1 MWTFLIF
8 TFALQYAVQRAVS
21 TTPPGDDRPS
31 RARKRAYLAMLT
43 CVFGFLAFDVTQLP
57 ETHYRCIG
65 VDRVDAPKSALRAAF
80 RKVSLEKHP
89 DKAGKT
95 PEAEAEFVRIRA
107 CYDTLADDATRKVY
121 DLFGPE
127 LAQHPAQADELRS
140 NVILVVLRHG
150 LMYMVLGVLFYAG
163 TISKERS
170 AARPWCLAT
179 LFAGFVAE
187 LAMCH
192 GGWDPLSGSLLARL
206 PVHQQTD
213 LFGKLATYACHC
225 YVAVSQL
232 TFVDTEALARDL
244 LAEINKNQVELLRFL
259 ASEPWSNA
267 AARAPSVKAVDADG
281 IALPPKPPNWAQ
293 AQKLQ
298 QKRAE
303 AEKAKEAGKIPWG
316 TIIFVGIMALNWFG
330 SSK

>member
-1 MWTFLIF
+1 
-8 TFALQYAVQRAVS
+8 
-21 TTPPGDDRPS
+21 
-31 RARKRAYLAMLT
+31 
-43 CVFGFLAFDVTQLP
+43 
-57 ETHYRCIG
+57 
-65 VDRVDAPKSALRAAF
+65 
-80 RKVSLEKHP
+80 
-89 DKAGKT
+89 
-95 PEAEAEFVRIRA
+95 
-107 CYDTLADDATRKVY
+107 
-121 DLFGPE
+121 
-127 LAQHPAQADELRS
+127 
-140 NVILVVLRHG
+140 VILVVLRHG